1 MPSLPQKQ
9 TAEKLKG
16 FFQAVQ
22 YVTHADS
29 REPAHTI
36 HDMGL
41 IIEERKGACAPDAL
55 TALLGAD
62 CAHFFTLE
70 NSVAVDDFVEALI
83 HANERGRMLIV
94 TCLTDPTP
102 TIIGILKQLSENDTC
117 AIPNVCGK
125 EIFPLSPHPDTRIV
139 FCISSHDMEQTITY
153 PYFIN
158 LFGPVLR
165 IP

>member
-1 MPSLPQKQ
+1 MSSLPQKQ

-16 FFQAVQ
+16 FFQAVH

-55 TALLGAD
+55 TAILGAD
-62 CAHFFTLE
+62 RAHFFTLE
-70 NSVAVDDFVEALI
+70 NSVTVDDFIEALN
-83 HANERGRMLIV
+83 HTNDRDGMLIIR
-94 TCLTDPTP
+94 CLVDPAP
-102 TIIGILKQLSENDTC
+102 TVIGILKQLSENDIC

-125 EIFPLSPHPDTRIV
+125 EIFSLSLHSDTRIV
-139 FCISSHDMEQTITY
+139 FCISSQVLEQVITY
-153 PYFIN
+153 PYFIT
-158 LFGPVLR
+158 LFGAVLR